1 MSISINDDLII
12 TPSEAAK
19 LLRTPE
25 ATLNK
30 WRSTGEN
37 NIPYVKIGRNIRYR
51 TTDLKKWVEA
61 HVKGGVV

>member
-12 TPSEAAK
+12 TPAEASK

-25 ATLNK
+25 ATLSK
-30 WRSTGEN
+30 WRSTGDH
-37 NIPYVKIGRNIRYR
+37 NIPYLKIGRNIRYR
-51 TTDLKKWVEA
+51 TADLKKWLDA